1 MTVFGDDPTT
11 EEKDGFVEGEMMFF
25 QTLSTLSGLAT
36 LTGLNATFDLSLPQ
50 SDGIFTENGL
60 SAIKEFE
67 SATGIGFHDLSRLV
81 NIFPN
86 PSDGVVNITGLKSG
100 AKITVTDVQGQIVRD
115 VETVTAVQTSLD
127 LTGHNAGV
135 YFIKIE
141 QNGQNIFRKI
151 VLR

>member
-1 MTVFGDDPTT
+1 
-11 EEKDGFVEGEMMFF
+11 
-25 QTLSTLSGLAT
+25 
-36 LTGLNATFDLSLPQ
+36 
-50 SDGIFTENGL
+50 
-60 SAIKEFE
+60 
-67 SATGIGFHDLSRLV
+67 
-81 NIFPN
+81 
-86 PSDGVVNITGLKSG
+86 VVNITGIQSS
-100 AKITVTDVQGQIVRD
+100 AKITVTDVQGQIVRV